1 MKHKVVIADDKPLIR
16 RSLAQTIRWEEL
28 GCEVAGEA
36 ENGLEAAELIEKI
49 RPDLLISDIKMPGMD
64 GLELTEHVKKIQ
76 PDIKVLMIT
85 GYQEFEYA
93 QRALSLGV
101 SDLVLKPIR
110 NDMMEKKIKK
120 VMEELEKSRAITN
133 AALASRRARQE
144 QLLHGLIKERI
155 PMNRDFEEQVRELE
169 LYGRDYFL
177 ILSRVRTG
185 EGGIKNEV
193 RNRVIRWIED
203 RQNTWL
209 WLSFDWF
216 LGQDQVILLLE
227 EKKRSVRERKI
238 HVKQMLWALNE
249 RLREEFGVT
258 CCFTVSRSGN
268 DIRVLRECYQDA
280 REIMEN
286 CYFTAEQSILFA
298 DSYTAETAVE
308 ISSLLRNF
316 DCFYQNIGLMDKQ
329 ELKKNSEE
337 ILNRILAESQGDEFR
352 IKCFLSEIGITLL
365 RRCGKGDPN
374 ELMDEIAGLAG
385 WEQCCDFLY
394 GFFRKVQKAMQEDRE
409 ETNPLIGAGLEYIK
423 AHYRESFSLT
433 DLAEKMSVNASYL
446 SRLFKKETGKNF
458 SEILT
463 EYRINRAEY
472 LLQQPGSRVVEVGE
486 QVGYSDYT
494 YFYQVF
500 KRIKGISPSEYKK
513 RVKKTNEL

>member
-1 MKHKVVIADDKPLIR
+1 MKHKVIIADDKPLIR
-16 RSLAQTIRWEEL
+16 KSLAQTIHWEAL

-36 ENGLEAAELIEKI
+36 ENGLEAVELIEKI
-49 RPDLLISDIKMPGMD
+49 CPDLLISDIKMPGMD
-64 GLELTEHVKKIQ
+64 GLELTEYAKKIQ

-120 VMEELEKSRAITN
+120 VMEELEKNRAITN
-133 AALASRRARQE
+133 AALVSRRARQE
-144 QLLHGLIKERI
+144 QLLHGLIKERV
-155 PMNRDFEEQVRELE
+155 PMDRDFEEKVRELE

-185 EGGIKNEV
+185 DDSIKNEV
-193 RNRVIRWIED
+193 RNRVIQWIED
-203 RQNTWL
+203 QKNTWS
-209 WLSFDWF
+209 WLVFDWF
-216 LGQDQVILLLE
+216 LGKNQVIILLE
-227 EKKRSVRERKI
+227 EKKRSARERKI
-238 HVKQMLWALNE
+238 HVKQTLLALNE
-249 RLREEFGVT
+249 RLRNEFGVA
-258 CCFTVSRSGN
+258 CYFTVSRSGN

-280 REIMEN
+280 LEIMEN

-298 DSYTAETAVE
+298 DSYTAEAAVK
-308 ISSLLRNF
+308 ISSLLRNLE
-316 DCFYQNIGLMDKQ
+316 CFYQNIGLMDKQ

-365 RRCGKGDPN
+365 HRCGKEDTN
-374 ELMDEIAGLAG
+374 ELMDEIAGLEG
-385 WEQCCDFLY
+385 WEQCCEFLCR
-394 GFFRKVQKAMQEDRE
+394 FFLKIQREMQEDKE

-423 AHYRESFSLT
+423 VHYRENFSLT
-433 DLAEKMSVNASYL
+433 DLAEKISVNPSYL

-472 LLQQPGSRVVEVGE
+472 LLLQPGSRVVEVGE